1 MIEIRRKFLDE
12 DYCFE
17 IISKSRKKVEPTKTS
32 MGHMDTSVRNMSTM
46 VYRDNNLKQKV
57 LGISDLSELEGI
69 TDNLYFQ
76 FAEYNEGQFFRWHDD
91 GLEMKSHII
100 LLNNDFEGGELEF
113 KDNEDLNL
121 GVGDCVTYYSK
132 LKHRVKPVL
141 SGVRYSLVAWEF
153 PNDVWKKLMQT
164 K

>member
-1 MIEIRRKFLDE
+1 
-12 DYCFE
+12 
-17 IISKSRKKVEPTKTS
+17 
-32 MGHMDTSVRNMSTM
+32 
-46 VYRDNNLKQKV
+46 
-57 LGISDLSELEGI
+57 
-69 TDNLYFQ
+69 
-76 FAEYNEGQFFRWHDD
+76 
-91 GLEMKSHII
+91 MKSHII